1 MNVFNLKDKLAG
13 LVVVQALLF
22 ALIGM
27 LASTQ
32 LYADPP
38 RVLNTTFEQYAKQQ
52 QQHDKQLMDKQ
63 LVDNKPAQSAN
74 SVKTPTDINA
84 TNTSSSASKTSPVK
98 TSPSKASSTKKNNAP
113 ININQASEI
122 DLAAALLGVG
132 PAKAKA
138 IVEYRKQNGAFKQV
152 EDLMLVKGIGNAT
165 LEKNRDRLRLN

>member
-1 MNVFNLKDKLAG
+1 MNAFNLKDRLAG

-63 LVDNKPAQSAN
+63 LVDSKPAQSAN
-74 SVKTPTDINA
+74 SVKKPT
-84 TNTSSSASKTSPVK
+84 ASK

-113 ININQASEI
+113 ININQASEL

>member
-1 MNVFNLKDKLAG
+1 MNAFNLKGRLAG
-13 LVVVQALLF
+13 FVVAKALLF

-27 LASTQ
+27 LASGQ

-63 LVDNKPAQSAN
+63 LVDSKPAQSAN
-74 SVKTPTDINA
+74 SVKKPT
-84 TNTSSSASKTSPVK
+84 ASK
-98 TSPSKASSTKKNNAP
+98 TSPSKASSTKKNNAL
-113 ININQASEI
+113 ININQASEL

>member
-1 MNVFNLKDKLAG
+1 MNAFNLKDRLAG

-38 RVLNTTFEQYAKQQ
+38 QVLNTTIEQYAKQQ

-63 LVDNKPAQSAN
+63 LVDSKPAQSAN
-74 SVKTPTDINA
+74 SVKKPT
-84 TNTSSSASKTSPVK
+84 ASK

-113 ININQASEI
+113 ININQASEL

-138 IVEYRKQNGAFKQV
+138 IVEYRKQNGVFKQV
-152 EDLMLVKGIGNAT
+152 EDLMLVKGIGSAT

>member
-1 MNVFNLKDKLAG
+1 MNAFNLKDRLAG

-22 ALIGM
+22 ALIGI

-74 SVKTPTDINA
+74 SVKKPT
-84 TNTSSSASKTSPVK
+84 ASK

-113 ININQASEI
+113 ININQASEL